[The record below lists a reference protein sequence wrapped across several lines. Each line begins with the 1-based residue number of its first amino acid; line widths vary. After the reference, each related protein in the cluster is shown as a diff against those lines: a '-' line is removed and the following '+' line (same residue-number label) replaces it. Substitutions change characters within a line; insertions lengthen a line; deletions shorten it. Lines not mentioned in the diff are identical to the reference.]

1 MYNHKSQLIF
11 DISFQIDL
19 TLIICPSNSI
29 KKTKDKKIHI
39 IIHSFLPLLPRNE
52 AFFCKYS
59 NTIYLVDLEQ
69 EYDSSFGVHPRRWWC
84 FPNEKVT
91 PDGL

>member
-1 MYNHKSQLIF
+1 MF

-19 TLIICPSNSI
+19 TLIIYPS
-29 KKTKDKKIHI
+29 KINI

-91 PDGL
+91 PDGLRERNV